1 MLITGKYKYAY
12 CNSVPLYR
20 VRLTSKTHLWPNSV
34 SRTLVKVETSGD
46 GPVMVQARRGNE
58 RYLMPNTILTLGRS
72 RSVYLMNDSDE
83 HIHMTAGKEVAV
95 AQDVLVEENIT
106 GKSSHRSLR
115 SEDIDDKDEPRPC
128 CSPHQEQL
136 GDDGIAV
143 CHDPRYGAKA
153 SRC

>member
-1 MLITGKYKYAY
+1 M
-12 CNSVPLYR
+12 
-20 VRLTSKTHLWPNSV
+20 H
-34 SRTLVKVETSGD
+34 
-46 GPVMVQARRGNE
+46 GPVMVQARSGNE
-58 RYLMPNTILTLGRS
+58 RYLMANTILTLGRS

-83 HIHMTAGKEVAV
+83 HVHMTAGTEVAV
-95 AQDVLVEENIT
+95 AHDVLVEENIT

-115 SEDIDDKDEPRPC
+115 SEDIDDKDKPRPC

-143 CHDPRYGAKA
+143 CHDPRYDANA